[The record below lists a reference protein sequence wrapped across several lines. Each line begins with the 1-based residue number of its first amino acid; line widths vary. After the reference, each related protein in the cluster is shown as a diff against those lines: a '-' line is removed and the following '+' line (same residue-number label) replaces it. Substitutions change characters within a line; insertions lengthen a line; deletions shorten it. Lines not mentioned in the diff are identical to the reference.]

1 MFHKLNSAA
10 ALQDLRLLLHF
21 ADGSARVYDMAP
33 LLDRMEFFRP
43 LQTVPGLF
51 AQVQVDPGGYG
62 VSWNDDIDLDGEELW
77 AHGVPVE
84 TPFDGLL
91 SAADAA
97 ALWHLNESTLRK
109 ALSYGELQSGVDA
122 LKFGKQWVVSR
133 EAMIREYGDPDS

>member
-10 ALQDLRLLLHF
+10 ALPDLRLLLHF

-62 VSWNDDIDLDGEELW
+62 VSWND
-77 AHGVPVE
+77 GVPVE

>member
-10 ALQDLRLLLHF
+10 ALPDLRLLLHF
-21 ADGSARVYDMAP
+21 ADGSAKVYDMAP
-33 LLDRMEFFRP
+33 LLDRMEVFRP
-43 LQTVPGLF
+43 LRTVPGLF
-51 AQVQVDPGGYG
+51 SQVQVDPGGYG

-109 ALSYGELQSGVDA
+109 ALSYGKLQSGVDA

-133 EAMIREYGDPDS
+133 DAMIREYGQPHP

>member
-10 ALQDLRLLLHF
+10 ALPDLRLLLHF

-62 VSWNDDIDLDGEELW
+62 VSWNDDIDLDGESSGPTASPW
-77 AHGVPVE
+77 RPPSTGSSPPP
-84 TPFDGLL
+84 TPLPSGTSMRAPSGKP
-91 SAADAA
+91 SATASSRAA
-97 ALWHLNESTLRK
+97 W
-109 ALSYGELQSGVDA
+109 
-122 LKFGKQWVVSR
+122 
-133 EAMIREYGDPDS
+133 MP